1 VNGVGSFTTE
11 RKEGIIE
18 MLPKGDLRGVWRVGL
33 VACMVFSL
41 MLLATVPL
49 MAQEKSL
56 EKQLEEAKAAI
67 EDQEW
72 VIGQLEKNFF
82 KVVAELNEELD
93 FLRAL
98 SSKQLD
104 EIESYLREME
114 SLRLASEKQAKKL
127 AQIESQR
134 DKHAKRAGELDASIK
149 EKAAEIAQLEAGV
162 REKEAKVAQLE
173 AGIKEKTAELTQLEA
188 QRAEQ
193 ARRLSELE
201 EKAARAEELEALSQE
216 QAKRIERINTLFG
229 KVTDKMRNEI
239 ESLSAENAELM
250 AAKDGLQARLDAI
263 DEKHA
268 KLAEDYEGQRAALG
282 RLREAYQEAL
292 VTIAEKDN
300 EIAFWEGQAAD
311 LDTEIASLKAQLAD
325 CEAYNTR
332 LRRHRLLLGLAFVAA
347 SVMACSGG

>member
-1 VNGVGSFTTE
+1 MKREGFFTSE

-18 MLPKGDLRGVWRVGL
+18 MLPKGDLRGVCRVGL
-33 VACMVFSL
+33 VACMVFSF

-56 EKQLEEAKAAI
+56 EKQLEEAKAGI

-72 VIGQLEKNFF
+72 VIRQLEKNFF
-82 KVVAELNEELD
+82 KVVGELNEELD

-114 SLRLASEKQAKKL
+114 SLKSASEEQAKKI
-127 AQIESQR
+127 AQAE
-134 DKHAKRAGELDASIK
+134 AGVG
-149 EKAAEIAQLEAGV
+149 EKAAEIAQLEA
-162 REKEAKVAQLE
+162 
-173 AGIKEKTAELTQLEA
+173 

-193 ARRLSELE
+193 AA
-201 EKAARAEELEALSQE
+201 KAEELEALGEE

-229 KVTDKMRNEI
+229 KVIDKMRNEI
-239 ESLSAENAELM
+239 ESLSAENAELI

-268 KLAEDYEGQRAALG
+268 KLTEDYEGRLGALG
-282 RLREAYQEAL
+282 RLRDAYQKAL

-300 EIAFWEGQAAD
+300 EITFWEGQAAD
-311 LDTEIASLKAQLAD
+311 LDIEIASLKTEVAKIASLRAQLAD
-325 CEAYNTR
+325 CEAYNVR
-332 LRRHRLLLGLAFVAA
+332 LKRHRLLLGLAFVAA
-347 SVMACSGG
+347 AVMACSGD

>member
-1 VNGVGSFTTE
+1 
-11 RKEGIIE
+11 

-33 VACMVFSL
+33 VACVVFSL

-72 VIGQLEKNFF
+72 VIRELEKNFF
-82 KVVAELNEELD
+82 KVVGELNEELD

-114 SLRLASEKQAKKL
+114 SLRLASEKQAK
-127 AQIESQR
+127 R
-134 DKHAKRAGELDASIK
+134 VGELDAEIK
-149 EKAAEIAQLEAGV
+149 EKAAEITQLEAGVREKEAKLAQLEAGVREKEAKLAQLEAGVREKAAEIAQLEAGIKEKTAEIAQLEAGV
-162 REKEAKVAQLE
+162 REKAAK
-173 AGIKEKTAELTQLEA
+173 
-188 QRAEQ
+188 
-193 ARRLSELE
+193 
-201 EKAARAEELEALSQE
+201 AEELEALKEE

-229 KVTDKMRNEI
+229 KVIDRMRNEI
-239 ESLSAENAELM
+239 ESLSAENAELI

-268 KLAEDYEGQRAALG
+268 KLTEDYEGQRGALG
-282 RLREAYQEAL
+282 RLRDAYQKAL

-300 EIAFWEGQAAD
+300 EIAFWEEQAAD
-311 LDTEIASLKAQLAD
+311 LDIEIASLEAEVAKIASLRAQLAD
-325 CEAYNTR
+325 CEAYNVR
-332 LRRHRLLLGLAFVAA
+332 LKRHRLLLGLAFVAA
-347 SVMACSGG
+347 AVMACSAD

>member
-1 VNGVGSFTTE
+1 
-11 RKEGIIE
+11 

-33 VACMVFSL
+33 VACMVFSF

-56 EKQLEEAKAAI
+56 EKQLEEAKAGI

-72 VIGQLEKNFF
+72 VIRQLEKNFF
-82 KVVAELNEELD
+82 KVVGELNEELD

-114 SLRLASEKQAKKL
+114 SLRLASEEQAKKI
-127 AQIESQR
+127 AQAEAQR
-134 DKHAKRAGELDASIK
+134 DKQARRVGELDAKIK

-162 REKEAKVAQLE
+162 REKAAK
-173 AGIKEKTAELTQLEA
+173 
-188 QRAEQ
+188 
-193 ARRLSELE
+193 
-201 EKAARAEELEALSQE
+201 AEELEALKEE

-229 KVTDKMRNEI
+229 KVIDRMRNEI
-239 ESLSAENAELM
+239 ESLSGENAELI
-250 AAKDGLQARLDAI
+250 AAKDGLQTRLDAI

-268 KLAEDYEGQRAALG
+268 KLTEDYEGQRGALG
-282 RLREAYQEAL
+282 RLRDAYQKAL

-300 EIAFWEGQAAD
+300 EITFWEGQAAD
-311 LDTEIASLKAQLAD
+311 LDIEIASLKTEVAKIASLRGQLAD
-325 CEAYNTR
+325 CEAYNVR
-332 LRRHRLLLGLAFVAA
+332 LKRHRLLLGLAFVAA
-347 SVMACSGG
+347 AVMACSGD

>member
-1 VNGVGSFTTE
+1 
-11 RKEGIIE
+11 

-104 EIESYLREME
+104 EIESYLKEME
-114 SLRLASEKQAKKL
+114 SLRLASQEQAKKL
-127 AQIESQR
+127 AQVEAQR
-134 DKHAKRAGELDASIK
+134 DRHAKRAGELDASIK

-173 AGIKEKTAELTQLEA
+173 AGVREKEAKVAQLEAAIKEKTAELTQLEA

-201 EKAARAEELEALSQE
+201 EKAARAEELEALNEE

-268 KLAEDYEGQRAALG
+268 KLAEDYEEQRGALG

-300 EIAFWEGQAAD
+300 EIAFWEEQAAD
-311 LDTEIASLKAQLAD
+311 LDIEIASLEAQLAD
-325 CEAYNTR
+325 CGADNAR
-332 LRRHRLLLGLAFVAA
+332 LRRHRLLLGLGFVAA
-347 SVMACSGG
+347 SIMACSAH

>member
-1 VNGVGSFTTE
+1 
-11 RKEGIIE
+11 

-33 VACMVFSL
+33 VACVVFSL

-72 VIGQLEKNFF
+72 VIRELEKNFF
-82 KVVAELNEELD
+82 KVVGELNEELD

-114 SLRLASEKQAKKL
+114 SLRLASEKQAK
-127 AQIESQR
+127 R
-134 DKHAKRAGELDASIK
+134 VGELDAKIK
-149 EKAAEIAQLEAGV
+149 EKAAKIAQLEAGV
-162 REKEAKVAQLE
+162 REKTAELAQLE
-173 AGIKEKTAELTQLEA
+173 AGIKEKTAEIAQLEA

-201 EKAARAEELEALSQE
+201 EKAAKAEELEALKEE

-229 KVTDKMRNEI
+229 KVIDKMRNEI
-239 ESLSAENAELM
+239 ESLSAENAELI

-268 KLAEDYEGQRAALG
+268 KLTEDYEGQRGALG
-282 RLREAYQEAL
+282 RLRDAYQKAL

-311 LDTEIASLKAQLAD
+311 LDIEIASLEAEVAKIASLRAQLAD
-325 CEAYNTR
+325 CEAYNVR
-332 LRRHRLLLGLAFVAA
+332 LKRHRLLLGLAFVAA
-347 SVMACSGG
+347 AVMACSAD

>member
-1 VNGVGSFTTE
+1 
-11 RKEGIIE
+11 

-33 VACMVFSL
+33 VACVVFSL

-72 VIGQLEKNFF
+72 VIRELEKNFF
-82 KVVAELNEELD
+82 KVVGELNEELD

-114 SLRLASEKQAKKL
+114 SLRLASEKQAK
-127 AQIESQR
+127 R
-134 DKHAKRAGELDASIK
+134 VGELDAEIK

-162 REKEAKVAQLE
+162 REKTAELAQLE
-173 AGIKEKTAELTQLEA
+173 AGIKEKTAEIAQLEA

-201 EKAARAEELEALSQE
+201 EKAAKAEELEALKEE

-229 KVTDKMRNEI
+229 KVIDKMRNEI
-239 ESLSAENAELM
+239 ESLSAENAELI

-268 KLAEDYEGQRAALG
+268 KLTEDYEGQRGALG
-282 RLREAYQEAL
+282 RLRNAYQKAL

-311 LDTEIASLKAQLAD
+311 LDIEIASLEAEVAKIASLRAQLAD
-325 CEAYNTR
+325 CEAYNVR
-332 LRRHRLLLGLAFVAA
+332 LKRHRLLLGLAFVAA
-347 SVMACSGG
+347 AVMACSAD

>member
-1 VNGVGSFTTE
+1 
-11 RKEGIIE
+11 

-33 VACMVFSL
+33 VACVVFSL

-56 EKQLEEAKAAI
+56 EKQLEEAKAGI

-72 VIGQLEKNFF
+72 VIRQLEKNFF
-82 KVVAELNEELD
+82 KVVGELNEELD

-114 SLRLASEKQAKKL
+114 SLRLASEEQA
-127 AQIESQR
+127 R
-134 DKHAKRAGELDASIK
+134 RVGELDAKIK
-149 EKAAEIAQLEAGV
+149 EKAA
-162 REKEAKVAQLE
+162 K
-173 AGIKEKTAELTQLEA
+173 
-188 QRAEQ
+188 
-193 ARRLSELE
+193 
-201 EKAARAEELEALSQE
+201 AEELEALGEE

-229 KVTDKMRNEI
+229 TVIDKMRNEI
-239 ESLSAENAELM
+239 ESLSAENAELT

-268 KLAEDYEGQRAALG
+268 KLTEDYEGQRGALG
-282 RLREAYQEAL
+282 RLRDAYQKAL

-300 EIAFWEGQAAD
+300 EITFWEGQAAD
-311 LDTEIASLKAQLAD
+311 LDIEIASLKAEVAKIASLRAQLAD
-325 CEAYNTR
+325 CEAYNVR
-332 LRRHRLLLGLAFVAA
+332 LKRHRLLLGLAFVAA
-347 SVMACSGG
+347 AVMACSGD

>member
-1 VNGVGSFTTE
+1 
-11 RKEGIIE
+11 

-33 VACMVFSL
+33 VACVVFSL

-72 VIGQLEKNFF
+72 VIRELEKNFF
-82 KVVAELNEELD
+82 KVVGELNEELD

-114 SLRLASEKQAKKL
+114 SLRLASEKQAKRI
-127 AQIESQR
+127 AQAEAQR
-134 DKHAKRAGELDASIK
+134 DKQARRVGELDAKIKEKAAEIAQLEAGVGEKAAKIAQLEAGIK

-162 REKEAKVAQLE
+162 REKAAK
-173 AGIKEKTAELTQLEA
+173 
-188 QRAEQ
+188 
-193 ARRLSELE
+193 
-201 EKAARAEELEALSQE
+201 AEELEALKEE

-229 KVTDKMRNEI
+229 KVIDKMRNEI
-239 ESLSAENAELM
+239 ESLSAENAELI

-268 KLAEDYEGQRAALG
+268 KLTEDYEGQRGALG
-282 RLREAYQEAL
+282 RLRDAYQKAL

-300 EIAFWEGQAAD
+300 EIAFWEEQAAD
-311 LDTEIASLKAQLAD
+311 LDIEIASLEAEVAKIASLRAQLAD
-325 CEAYNTR
+325 CEAYNVR
-332 LRRHRLLLGLAFVAA
+332 LKRHRLLLGLAFVAA
-347 SVMACSGG
+347 AVMACSAD

>member
-1 VNGVGSFTTE
+1 
-11 RKEGIIE
+11 

-33 VACMVFSL
+33 VACMVFSF

-56 EKQLEEAKAAI
+56 EKQLEEAKAGI

-72 VIGQLEKNFF
+72 VIRQLEKNFF
-82 KVVAELNEELD
+82 KVVGELNEELD

-114 SLRLASEKQAKKL
+114 SLRLASQEQAKKI
-127 AQIESQR
+127 AQAEAQR
-134 DKHAKRAGELDASIK
+134 DKQARRVGELDAKIK

-162 REKEAKVAQLE
+162 REKAAK
-173 AGIKEKTAELTQLEA
+173 
-188 QRAEQ
+188 
-193 ARRLSELE
+193 
-201 EKAARAEELEALSQE
+201 AEELAALGEE

-229 KVTDKMRNEI
+229 KVVDKMRNEI
-239 ESLSAENAELM
+239 ESLSAENVELI

-263 DEKHA
+263 DEKYA
-268 KLAEDYEGQRAALG
+268 KLTEDYEGQRGALG
-282 RLREAYQEAL
+282 RLRDAYQKAL

-300 EIAFWEGQAAD
+300 EITFWEGQAAD
-311 LDTEIASLKAQLAD
+311 LDIEIASLKTEVAKIASLRAQLAD
-325 CEAYNTR
+325 CEAYNVR
-332 LRRHRLLLGLAFVAA
+332 LKRHRLLLGLAFVAA
-347 SVMACSGG
+347 AVMACSGD

>member
-1 VNGVGSFTTE
+1 MKREGFFTSE

-56 EKQLEEAKAAI
+56 EKQLEEAKAGI

-72 VIGQLEKNFF
+72 VIRQLEKNFF

-114 SLRLASEKQAKKL
+114 SLRLASEEQAK
-127 AQIESQR
+127 R
-134 DKHAKRAGELDASIK
+134 VGELDASVK
-149 EKAAEIAQLEAGV
+149 EKAAKLAQLEAGV
-162 REKEAKVAQLE
+162 REKAAKLA
-173 AGIKEKTAELTQLEA
+173 QLEA

-201 EKAARAEELEALSQE
+201 EKAAKAEELEALKEE

-229 KVTDKMRNEI
+229 KAIDKMRNEI
-239 ESLSAENAELM
+239 ESLRAENAELI

-268 KLAEDYEGQRAALG
+268 KLTEDYEGQLGALG
-282 RLREAYQEAL
+282 RLRDAYQKAL

-300 EIAFWEGQAAD
+300 EITFWEGQAAD
-311 LDTEIASLKAQLAD
+311 LDIEIASLKTEVAKIASLRAQLAD

-332 LRRHRLLLGLAFVAA
+332 LKRHRLLLGLAFVAA
-347 SVMACSGG
+347 AVMACSGD

>member
-1 VNGVGSFTTE
+1 
-11 RKEGIIE
+11 

-33 VACMVFSL
+33 VACVVFSL

-72 VIGQLEKNFF
+72 VIRELEKNFF
-82 KVVAELNEELD
+82 KVVGELNEELD

-114 SLRLASEKQAKKL
+114 SLRLASEKQAK
-127 AQIESQR
+127 R
-134 DKHAKRAGELDASIK
+134 VGELDAEIK

-162 REKEAKVAQLE
+162 REKTAELAQLE
-173 AGIKEKTAELTQLEA
+173 AGIKEKTAEIAQLEA

-201 EKAARAEELEALSQE
+201 EKAAKAEELEALKEE

-229 KVTDKMRNEI
+229 KVIDKMRNEI
-239 ESLSAENAELM
+239 ESLSAENAELI

-268 KLAEDYEGQRAALG
+268 KLTEDYEGQRGALG
-282 RLREAYQEAL
+282 RLRDAYQKAL

-300 EIAFWEGQAAD
+300 EIAFWEEQAAD
-311 LDTEIASLKAQLAD
+311 LDIEIASLEAEVAKIASLRAQLAD
-325 CEAYNTR
+325 CEAYNVR
-332 LRRHRLLLGLAFVAA
+332 LKRHRLLLGLAFVAA
-347 SVMACSGG
+347 AVMACSAD

>member
-1 VNGVGSFTTE
+1 VNGEGSFTSE

-56 EKQLEEAKAAI
+56 EKQLEEAKAGI

-72 VIGQLEKNFF
+72 VIRQLEKNFF
-82 KVVAELNEELD
+82 KVVGELNEELD

-114 SLRLASEKQAKKL
+114 SLRLASEEQAKKI
-127 AQIESQR
+127 AQAE
-134 DKHAKRAGELDASIK
+134 AGVR

-162 REKEAKVAQLE
+162 REKAAQIAQLE
-173 AGIKEKTAELTQLEA
+173 AGVKERAAEIAQLEA
-188 QRAEQ
+188 QRAE
-193 ARRLSELE
+193 
-201 EKAARAEELEALSQE
+201 KAAKAEELEALKEE

-229 KVTDKMRNEI
+229 KVIDKMRNEI
-239 ESLSAENAELM
+239 ESLSAENAELI

-268 KLAEDYEGQRAALG
+268 KLAEDYEGQRGALG
-282 RLREAYQEAL
+282 RLRDAYQKAL

-300 EIAFWEGQAAD
+300 EIAFWEGQTAD
-311 LDTEIASLKAQLAD
+311 LDIEIASLKAEVAKIASLRAQLAD
-325 CEAYNTR
+325 CEAYNAR
-332 LRRHRLLLGLAFVAA
+332 LKRHRLLLGLAFVAA
-347 SVMACSGG
+347 AVMACSGD